1 MKNLNKIEIF
11 ILLFATLATI
21 IFILSKAENKKENE
35 ANKKICSHSE
45 NSNDITNVEKIKDD
59 EEKESDLTDIKKQ
72 EKDDDDLTNT
82 KEQEEEKDD
91 LVNIYEKE
99 EEEIIPYYENVKKDE
114 NKQQESNVKKVEKKI
129 TEEKKIEPIKKEL
142 NSPQKLNVI
151 SSFTT
156 KMTLENEKEENRLF
170 NIKTAIS
177 YINGK
182 IIKPDETFSYNTNIW
197 ANGKGKKYKVAQ
209 TLSQNGMD
217 RGRGGGVCQV
227 SSTLFVAA
235 LKANLKIVERYN
247 HSRKVSYAPLGLD
260 ATYVTGVKDLKIK
273 NPYKY
278 PIKIEA
284 SYTNDHITINLVDVE
299 NKIEIPD
306 VKINSAE
313 ILETTKLS
321 TTSEKIKTRV
331 AIEKTINGNKT
342 TDYINSEYI
351 IPSTK

>member
-21 IFILSKAENKKENE
+21 FFILSKAENKKENE

-59 EEKESDLTDIKKQ
+59 EEKESDLTDIKEQ
-72 EKDDDDLTNT
+72 EEGDDLTNT
-82 KEQEEEKDD
+82 KKQKEEKKDD
-91 LVNIYEKE
+91 LVNIYEE
-99 EEEIIPYYENVKKDE
+99 EEEEVMPYYEN
-114 NKQQESNVKKVEKKI
+114 KI
-129 TEEKKIEPIKKEL
+129 IEEKKIEPIKKEI

-182 IIKPDETFSYNTNIW
+182 IIKPDETFSYNENIW

-235 LKANLKIVERYN
+235 LMANLKIIERYN
-247 HSRKVSYAPLGLD
+247 HSREVSYAPLGLD
-260 ATYVTGVKDLKIK
+260 ATYVTGVKDLRIK

-299 NKIEIPD
+299 NKIEIPN
-306 VKINSAE
+306 VKISSAE
-313 ILETTKLS
+313 ILETTKFS
-321 TTSEKIKTRV
+321 PTENKIKTRV
-331 AIEKTINGNKT
+331 AVEKTINGNKT

-351 IPSTK
+351 VLATK